1 MKIKNVKA
9 RSIWLFDLQDLNPS
23 GKDITEDLF
32 DWIRDSYGFSIA
44 PDLRTL
50 LATAKGNQTGA
61 DAQPLSNGAVFEKGH
76 FQTREEVFI
85 EIGKLTIFNDGIVVD
100 TSSSTTEG
108 DRFAQDLLESATR
121 EFSLTCDEETV
132 RKRIYLSELVVRSDV
147 SLELI
152 NSGLAAFATRISE
165 AFSEEP
171 KPQVRIGGLQF
182 WSEPNEAGKHRLFT
196 LERQAG
202 KTFSER
208 RYFSQA
214 PFQTEVHFKLLQE
227 LEQIMMGS

>member
-1 MKIKNVKA
+1 MKIKNVKLA

-23 GKDITEDLF
+23 GKDIAEDLF
-32 DWIRDSYGFSIA
+32 DWIKDSYGFSVA
-44 PDLRTL
+44 PDLRTPM
-50 LATAKGNQTGA
+50 ATAKQTGA
-61 DAQPLSNGAVFEKGH
+61 DAQPMSNGAVFEKGH

-85 EIGKLTIFNDGIVVD
+85 EIGKLTIFNDGIVID

-108 DRFAQDLLESATR
+108 DRFAQDLLESAAH
-121 EFSLTCDEETV
+121 EFSLTYDAETV

-147 SLELI
+147 SLDLI

-214 PFQTEVHFKLLQE
+214 PFQTEEHFKLLQE
-227 LEQIMMGS
+227 LERIMMAQ